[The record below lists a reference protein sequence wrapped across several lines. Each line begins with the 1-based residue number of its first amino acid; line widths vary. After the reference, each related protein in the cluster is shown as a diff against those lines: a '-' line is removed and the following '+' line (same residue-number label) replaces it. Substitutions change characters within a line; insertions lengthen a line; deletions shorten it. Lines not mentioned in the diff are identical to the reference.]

1 MFKVFTYE
9 NLKEV
14 ENKKPLICYSSS
26 NGACGP
32 SGLFLVVF
40 DDGSI
45 YGYSTY
51 YENSDK
57 ELIADIIATV
67 PETYVLLSLFK
78 KVGRK
83 PKRRSYLMDMRDYD
97 LGLGN
102 MVLLNKSINERFNF
116 PSFWSFL
123 KEEYNVN
130 VSDIIDI
137 VNEAI
142 NNK

>member
-40 DDGSI
+40 DD
-45 YGYSTY
+45 STY

-67 PETYVLLSLFK
+67 PETYVLLSVFK

-83 PKRRSYLMDMRDYD
+83 PKRRSYLMEMRDYD